1 MTQAIGSTEPLPSP
15 SRLRLGLAGLV
26 IVAGLS
32 LIWWGNGRPFQAD
45 SAAQKAAQQAN
56 AGHLETAIMTAEK
69 ADLRG

>member
-1 MTQAIGSTEPLPSP
+1 MPGIGGVSNS
-15 SRLRLGLAGLV
+15 G
-26 IVAGLS
+26 GLS

>member
-1 MTQAIGSTEPLPSP
+1 
-15 SRLRLGLAGLV
+15 
-26 IVAGLS
+26 VAGLS